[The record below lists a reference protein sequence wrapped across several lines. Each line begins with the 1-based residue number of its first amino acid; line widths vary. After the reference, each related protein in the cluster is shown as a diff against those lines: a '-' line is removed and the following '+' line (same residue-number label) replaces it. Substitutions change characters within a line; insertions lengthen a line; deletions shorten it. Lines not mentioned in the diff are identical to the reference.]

1 VKLTSETEMVHVNGK
16 KVGGNDAV
24 TKFTAYVS
32 PYFVVSNG
40 GAYTKHI
47 YAANQRIASKLG
59 NEDGFGADPRRV
71 EMAGGK
77 KISDIQK
84 DNIGARYKELGFTY
98 SAPEKEKVEKDST
111 MDSEEPENLVFFYHP
126 DHLGSTSY
134 VTDADGNIAQ
144 HIEYIPY
151 GEVFVE
157 ERNNSFSTNYL
168 FNAKELDNETG
179 LYYYGA
185 RYLDPT
191 GAMWLSVDP
200 MWEKYAGMSP
210 YNYCMGNPVKLVDPD
225 GNSPVDDEHI
235 KDAKAYV
242 DEYGGSYILKYND
255 DRFIDAIVTTTD
267 GNVKVFKGT
276 ADNCRNELVNV
287 CMSLDAFF
295 SEGTSDD
302 ANMGIV
308 TDRDMTVGLG
318 MTAFITGVSSILTS
332 IAAGVTGLAA
342 LADYGIAGLG
352 LVNSVDDMVTD
363 RNGESGFTRL
373 ATSESDKNKVKTVKI
388 GVAIV
393 GGVYDLYSGFK
404 AGSNARS
411 ILDTKGNPK
420 LHPKTK
426 APLIDAQSGM
436 VGRTANLMDLINDIG
451 GIINSLI
458 QF

>member
-1 VKLTSETEMVHVNGK
+1 M
-16 KVGGNDAV
+16 
-24 TKFTAYVS
+24 
-32 PYFVVSNG
+32 
-40 GAYTKHI
+40 
-47 YAANQRIASKLG
+47 
-59 NEDGFGADPRRV
+59 
-71 EMAGGK
+71 
-77 KISDIQK
+77 
-84 DNIGARYKELGFTY
+84 
-98 SAPEKEKVEKDST
+98 
-111 MDSEEPENLVFFYHP
+111 
-126 DHLGSTSY
+126 
-134 VTDADGNIAQ
+134 TDADGNIAQ

-157 ERNNSFSTNYL
+157 ERNSQFSTNYL

-200 MWEKYAGMSP
+200 MWENDIDKNP
-210 YNYCMGNPVKLVDPD
+210 YNYCLNNPVKMIDPD
-225 GNSPVDDEHI
+225 GKKPWDDEHI
-235 KDAKAYV
+235 KDAQAYV
-242 DEYGGSYILKYND
+242 EEYGGSYTLQYNNEGY
-255 DRFIDAIVTTTD
+255 IDAIVTTN
-267 GNVKVFKGT
+267 GNVKVFKGN
-276 ADNCRNELVNV
+276 ADNCRNPIYNMRV
-287 CMSLDAFF
+287 SFDACFP
-295 SEGTSDD
+295 EGISDG

-308 TDRDMTVGLG
+308 TDRDLAVGLG

-342 LADYGIAGLG
+342 LADYGFASLE

-388 GVAIV
+388 GVAIA
-393 GGVYDLYSGFK
+393 GGAYDLYSGFK

-411 ILDTKGNPK
+411 ILDTKENPK
-420 LHPKTK
+420 LHPKTQ
-426 APLIDAQSGM
+426 APLIDNQSKS
-436 VGRTANLMDLINDIG
+436 VDKTVSLMDLINDIG

>member
-1 VKLTSETEMVHVNGK
+1 
-16 KVGGNDAV
+16 
-24 TKFTAYVS
+24 
-32 PYFVVSNG
+32 
-40 GAYTKHI
+40 
-47 YAANQRIASKLG
+47 
-59 NEDGFGADPRRV
+59 
-71 EMAGGK
+71 
-77 KISDIQK
+77 
-84 DNIGARYKELGFTY
+84 
-98 SAPEKEKVEKDST
+98 
-111 MDSEEPENLVFFYHP
+111 
-126 DHLGSTSY
+126 
-134 VTDADGNIAQ
+134 
-144 HIEYIPY
+144 
-151 GEVFVE
+151 
-157 ERNNSFSTNYL
+157 
-168 FNAKELDNETG
+168 
-179 LYYYGA
+179 
-185 RYLDPT
+185 
-191 GAMWLSVDP
+191 
-200 MWEKYAGMSP
+200 MWENDIDKNP
-210 YNYCMGNPVKLVDPD
+210 YNYCLNNPVKMIDPD
-225 GNSPVDDEHI
+225 GKKPWDDEHI

-242 DEYGGSYILKYND
+242 DEYGESYTLKKNSDGY
-255 DRFIDAIVTTTD
+255 IDAIVTTTD
-267 GNVKVFKGT
+267 GNVKTFKGT
-276 ADNCRNELVNV
+276 ADNCRNGFYNV
-287 CMSLDAFF
+287 CMSLDALF
-295 SEGTSDD
+295 SEGTSDG

-308 TDRDMTVGLG
+308 TDRDLAVGLG

-342 LADYGIAGLG
+342 WCDYGIASLG